1 MNHKFLRTYFSVPLL
16 VLTVTFLSFSSYAD
30 ENAINSDE
38 SAKQE
43 VEEILVTANR
53 TEQSIS
59 DVAQA
64 VQALSGDDLQDLQ
77 ITDFEQMINLI
88 PGAVQN
94 STISQGS
101 NVYSMRGVAASETD
115 GDATVGYY
123 LDNFAFS
130 IPGRPF
136 APVTDIYDTERV
148 EVLRGPSGTLYGLG
162 SLGGTI
168 KVITKD
174 PVIGEFEGS
183 FKATLADIDDGDSSH
198 TGDLMINIPLTENAA
213 LRGVLSI
220 KDIGGWAEILPTN
233 QTNGNPYDGIT
244 GRLKLLVEPTENL
257 SIKLTYWYQDS
268 EQDFANRLTYPSPP
282 AIDNTFGETYSD
294 FTIYIAD
301 IEYDLGFATLQSTTG
316 YMENTII
323 SNNGGFIPGIGDFSS
338 LWPLESENFNEDL
351 RLTSNSEGSW
361 NWIVG
366 FFYQDGETFGG
377 QDVLLPDFGFNS
389 INASN
394 LLKSESWAFY
404 GEANHTSDDEKW
416 VVTIGGRYYEEKR
429 TFVENSAVELLPL
442 ITGAPEPI
450 ITNTVGVDSATNDTF
465 NPRLNIAYHPT
476 DNSMVYFEA
485 AKGFRSGSITSK
497 SIMTA
502 SNATLGGTDYDN
514 SSEPDT
520 LWNYT
525 VGGKWD
531 FGSVSIDV
539 SAFFYDWSD
548 AQVEVSPALQS
559 IVIPVADIEGRGI
572 DVTIA
577 WDTPIDGL
585 SLYIAANTNEIELDN
600 VDEAIITKNPFM
612 ANGSQLPGTSK
623 STYSVIANY
632 ARSLDNGMILDVNA
646 VYSARDGIQSVFDGR
661 IAPSVELL
669 NASIGIAR
677 DSWKLGLFGRNL
689 TQEEGPS
696 NMVGGQH
703 SIPFPR
709 TLGISFDKNF

>member
-1 MNHKFLRTYFSVPLL
+1 MRSLKYFYCLFALPL
-16 VLTVTFLSFSSYAD
+16 VLANLLAADVYAD
-30 ENAINSDE
+30 EATDE
-38 SAKQE
+38 NVKLE

-77 ITDFEQMINLI
+77 ITDFEQMIDLI

-94 STISQGS
+94 SSISQGS
-101 NVYSMRGVAASETD
+101 NVFSIRGVASSETD
-115 GDATVGYY
+115 GDATIGYY

-130 IPGRPF
+130 LPGRPF

-183 FKATLADIDDGDSSH
+183 FKATLADIDGGDSSH
-198 TGDLMINIPLTENAA
+198 TGDLMINIPLSDKAA

-244 GRLKLLVEPTENL
+244 GRLKLLVEPSEDL
-257 SIKLTYWYQDS
+257 SIKLTYWHQDS
-268 EQDFANRLTYPSPP
+268 EQKFANRLTYPNPP

-294 FTIYIAD
+294 FTIYMMD
-301 IEYDLGFATLQSTTG
+301 VEYDLGFATLQSTTG
-316 YMENTII
+316 YVENTVI
-323 SNNGGFIPGIGDFSS
+323 SNNGGFIPGIGNFSS

-351 RLTSNSEGSW
+351 RLISNGDGAW
-361 NWIVG
+361 GWIAGV
-366 FFYQDGETFGG
+366 FYQDGETFGG

-394 LLKSESWAFY
+394 LLSSESWAIY
-404 GEANHTSDDEKW
+404 GEANRTSADEKW
-416 VVTIGGRYYEEKR
+416 VVTVGGRFYDEKR
-429 TFVENSAVELLPL
+429 SFAENSAVELLPA

-450 ITNTVGVDSATNDTF
+450 ITKTVGVDSSSNDTF
-465 NPRLNIAYHPT
+465 NPKLNIAYYPN
-476 DNSMVYFEA
+476 DDSMVYFEA
-485 AKGFRSGSITSK
+485 AKGFRSGSITSS

-525 VGGKWD
+525 VGGKWNLGSIQID
-531 FGSVSIDV
+531 FA
-539 SAFFYDWSD
+539 AFFYDWSD
-548 AQVEVSPALQS
+548 AQIEISPALQS
-559 IVIPVADIEGRGI
+559 IVVPVGDIEGRGI
-572 DVTIA
+572 DLTIA
-577 WDTPIDGL
+577 WDTPVEGL
-585 SLYIAANTNEIELDN
+585 SLYFAGNINEVELDN
-600 VDEAIITKNPFM
+600 VDEAISTKNPFM
-612 ANGSQLPGTSK
+612 ANGSQLPGTAK
-623 STYSVIANY
+623 STYSLRANY
-632 ARSLDNGMILDVNA
+632 LRELDNGMMLTANTLLTH
-646 VYSARDGIQSVFDGR
+646 RDKITSVFDGR
-661 IAPSVELL
+661 VSDEIELL
-669 NASIGIAR
+669 SANISVGT

-689 TQEEGPS
+689 AQEDGVS
-696 NMVGGQH
+696 SMVGGQH
-703 SIPFPR
+703 TVPFPR
-709 TLGISFDKNF
+709 TLGVSFDRNF

>member
-1 MNHKFLRTYFSVPLL
+1 MRSLKYFYCLFALPL
-16 VLTVTFLSFSSYAD
+16 VLANLLAADVYAD
-30 ENAINSDE
+30 EATDE
-38 SAKQE
+38 NVKLE

-77 ITDFEQMINLI
+77 ITDFEQMIDLI

-94 STISQGS
+94 SSISQGS
-101 NVYSMRGVAASETD
+101 NVFSIRGVASSETD
-115 GDATVGYY
+115 GDATIGYY

-130 IPGRPF
+130 LPGRPF

-183 FKATLADIDDGDSSH
+183 FKATLADIDGGDSSH
-198 TGDLMINIPLTENAA
+198 TGDLMINIPLSDKAA

-244 GRLKLLVEPTENL
+244 GRLKLLVEPSEDL
-257 SIKLTYWYQDS
+257 SIKLTYWHQDS
-268 EQDFANRLTYPSPP
+268 EQKFANRLTYPNPP

-294 FTIYIAD
+294 FTIYMMD
-301 IEYDLGFATLQSTTG
+301 VEYDLGFATLQSTTG
-316 YMENTII
+316 YVENTVI
-323 SNNGGFIPGIGDFSS
+323 SNNGGFIPGIGNFSS

-351 RLTSNSEGSW
+351 RLISNGDGAW
-361 NWIVG
+361 GWIAGV
-366 FFYQDGETFGG
+366 FYQDGETFGG

-394 LLKSESWAFY
+394 LLSSESWAIY
-404 GEANHTSDDEKW
+404 GEANRTSADEKW
-416 VVTIGGRYYEEKR
+416 VVTVGGRFYDEKR
-429 TFVENSAVELLPL
+429 SFAENSAVELLPA

-450 ITNTVGVDSATNDTF
+450 ITKTVGVDSSSNDTF
-465 NPRLNIAYHPT
+465 NPKLNIAYYPN
-476 DNSMVYFEA
+476 DDSMVYFEA
-485 AKGFRSGSITSK
+485 AKGFRSGSITSS

-525 VGGKWD
+525 VGGKWNL
-531 FGSVSIDV
+531 GSVQIDLA
-539 SAFFYDWSD
+539 AFFYDWSD
-548 AQVEVSPALQS
+548 AQIEISPALQS
-559 IVIPVADIEGRGI
+559 IVVPVGDIEGRGI
-572 DVTIA
+572 DLTIA
-577 WDTPIDGL
+577 WDTPVEGL
-585 SLYIAANTNEIELDN
+585 SLYFAGNINEVELDN
-600 VDEAIITKNPFM
+600 VDEAISTKNPFM
-612 ANGSQLPGTSK
+612 ANGSQLPGTAK
-623 STYSVIANY
+623 STYSLRANY
-632 ARSLDNGMILDVNA
+632 LRELDNGMMLTANTLLTH
-646 VYSARDGIQSVFDGR
+646 RDKITSVFDGR
-661 IAPSVELL
+661 VSDEIELL
-669 NASIGIAR
+669 SANISVGT

-689 TQEEGPS
+689 AQEDGVS
-696 NMVGGQH
+696 SMVGGQH
-703 SIPFPR
+703 TVPFPR
-709 TLGISFDKNF
+709 TLGVSFDRNF

>member
-1 MNHKFLRTYFSVPLL
+1 MRSLKYLYCLFALPL
-16 VLTVTFLSFSSYAD
+16 VLANLLAADVYAD
-30 ENAINSDE
+30 EATDE
-38 SAKQE
+38 NVKLE

-77 ITDFEQMINLI
+77 ITDFEQMIDLI

-94 STISQGS
+94 SSISQGS
-101 NVYSMRGVAASETD
+101 NVFSIRGVASSETD
-115 GDATVGYY
+115 GDATIGYY

-130 IPGRPF
+130 LPGRPF

-183 FKATLADIDDGDSSH
+183 FKATLADIDGGDSSH
-198 TGDLMINIPLTENAA
+198 TGDLMINIPLSDKAA

-244 GRLKLLVEPTENL
+244 GRLKLLVEPSEDL
-257 SIKLTYWYQDS
+257 SIKLTYWHQDS
-268 EQDFANRLTYPSPP
+268 EQKFANRLTYPNPP

-294 FTIYIAD
+294 FTIYMMD
-301 IEYDLGFATLQSTTG
+301 VEYDLGFATLQSTTG
-316 YMENTII
+316 YVENTVI
-323 SNNGGFIPGIGDFSS
+323 SNNGGFIPGIGNFSS

-351 RLTSNSEGSW
+351 RLISNGDGAW
-361 NWIVG
+361 GWIAGV
-366 FFYQDGETFGG
+366 FYQDGETFGG

-394 LLKSESWAFY
+394 LLSSESWAIY
-404 GEANHTSDDEKW
+404 GEANRTSADEKW
-416 VVTIGGRYYEEKR
+416 VVTVGGRFYDEKR
-429 TFVENSAVELLPL
+429 SFAENSAVELLPA

-450 ITNTVGVDSATNDTF
+450 ITKTVGVDSSSNDTF
-465 NPRLNIAYHPT
+465 NPKLNIAYYPN
-476 DNSMVYFEA
+476 DDSMVYFEA
-485 AKGFRSGSITSK
+485 AKGFRSGSITSS

-525 VGGKWD
+525 VGGKWNLGSIQID
-531 FGSVSIDV
+531 FA
-539 SAFFYDWSD
+539 AFFYDWSD
-548 AQVEVSPALQS
+548 AQIEISPALQS
-559 IVIPVADIEGRGI
+559 IVVPVGDIEGRGI
-572 DVTIA
+572 DLTIA
-577 WDTPIDGL
+577 WDTPVEGL
-585 SLYIAANTNEIELDN
+585 SLYFAGNINEVELDN
-600 VDEAIITKNPFM
+600 VDEAISTKNPFM
-612 ANGSQLPGTSK
+612 ANGSQLPGTAK
-623 STYSVIANY
+623 STYSLRANY
-632 ARSLDNGMILDVNA
+632 LRELDNGMMLTANTLLTH
-646 VYSARDGIQSVFDGR
+646 RDKITSVFDGR
-661 IAPSVELL
+661 VSDEIELL
-669 NASIGIAR
+669 SANISVGT

-689 TQEEGPS
+689 AQEDGVS
-696 NMVGGQH
+696 SMVGGQH
-703 SIPFPR
+703 TVPFPR
-709 TLGISFDKNF
+709 TLGVSFDRNF

>member
-1 MNHKFLRTYFSVPLL
+1 MKRINLLSLAICFSFAVGILSSDKALAQREISTGIEEIVVTAQKREENLQSVPASVSAMDATALEKTFARDL
-16 VLTVTFLSFSSYAD
+16 MDVAGISPNLIIDPVLGNGTA
-30 ENAINSDE
+30 AISIRGIQL
-38 SAKQE
+38 AE
-43 VEEILVTANR
+43 VEKSFDPA
-53 TEQSIS
+53 
-59 DVAQA
+59 VAVYQDGIYLA
-64 VQALSGDDLQDLQ
+64 TSTGALL
-77 ITDFEQMINLI
+77 
-88 PGAVQN
+88 
-94 STISQGS
+94 
-101 NVYSMRGVAASETD
+101 NVW
-115 GDATVGYY
+115 DA
-123 LDNFAFS
+123 
-130 IPGRPF
+130 
-136 APVTDIYDTERV
+136 ERV

-502 SNATLGGTDYDN
+502 SNAT
-514 SSEPDT
+514 
-520 LWNYT
+520 
-525 VGGKWD
+525 
-531 FGSVSIDV
+531 
-539 SAFFYDWSD
+539 
-548 AQVEVSPALQS
+548 
-559 IVIPVADIEGRGI
+559 
-572 DVTIA
+572 
-577 WDTPIDGL
+577 
-585 SLYIAANTNEIELDN
+585 
-600 VDEAIITKNPFM
+600 
-612 ANGSQLPGTSK
+612 
-623 STYSVIANY
+623 
-632 ARSLDNGMILDVNA
+632 
-646 VYSARDGIQSVFDGR
+646 
-661 IAPSVELL
+661 
-669 NASIGIAR
+669 
-677 DSWKLGLFGRNL
+677 
-689 TQEEGPS
+689 
-696 NMVGGQH
+696 
-703 SIPFPR
+703 
-709 TLGISFDKNF
+709 